1 MFSILN
7 YLEAGFENIGIM
19 IKNTIKYIIKIKN
32 KSIFI
37 VLLLLILFSYSF
49 SHFSLQKFL
58 SAGIEI
64 PHTKQ

>member
-7 YLEAGFENIGIM
+7 HLEAGFENIGM
-19 IKNTIKYIIKIKN
+19 ITKNIIKYIIKIKN
-32 KSIFI
+32 INIFI
-37 VLLLLILFSYSF
+37 VFLLLILFSYSF